1 MAATGHAGDRSEG
14 PTGDRSEGPTDTTK
28 PMLPLS
34 ATALYLNVFVVAI
47 CGLIYELLAGTM
59 GSYLLGDSVTQF
71 SLVIGLYL
79 SAMGA
84 GAWLS
89 RRLETQLAKRFLEVE
104 LAVALVGGLSA
115 PLLFLAFAKVANFQA
130 LLLGTVVAI
139 GILVGLEIP
148 LLMRLLEGRI
158 AFKDL
163 VSRVLTFDYIGALV
177 AALIFPLLLVPKLGL
192 IRSSLAVGMANA
204 IVALWG
210 TWILRGE
217 LGSRATLSVRIR
229 ALLLLGLLGTGF
241 VFADRITTRAEDE
254 MYADPVVYT
263 KTSSYQRIAVTSGRA
278 GFQLFLNGN
287 LQFASADE
295 YRYHEALVHPAFA
308 AYGDGSNSI
317 AAGPRRVLVLGGG
330 DGLAMREIL
339 KHPSVEAI
347 TLVDLDPAMTSL
359 SQHFPPLAKLNGNSM
374 LDRRVTVINDDAM
387 IWINN
392 NRDLFDIVI
401 VDFPDPNS
409 YALGKLYTKL
419 FYRRLAARLT
429 PGAAVVVQSTSPLF
443 ARNSYWCIVNTIQA
457 AGFHVAPYHTTVPS
471 FGTWGYVLAKL
482 TPFEPP
488 TQTPNVALRFLTGPA
503 MAAMFIFPADMAAV
517 ATDVNFL
524 DNQALVRYYEREWR
538 HWE

>member
-1 MAATGHAGDRSEG
+1 
-14 PTGDRSEGPTDTTK
+14 
-28 PMLPLS
+28 MLPLS

-79 SAMGA
+79 SAMGG

-204 IVALWG
+204 VVALWG

-217 LGSRATLSVRIR
+217 LGNRATMSVRIR
-229 ALLLLGLLGTGF
+229 ALLLLGLLGTAL
-241 VFADRITTRAEDE
+241 VFADEITTRAEDE

-317 AAGPRRVLVLGGG
+317 ATGPRRVLVLGGG

-339 KHPSVEAI
+339 KHPSVEAV

-359 SQHFPPLAKLNGNSM
+359 SQHFPPLAKLNGNAM
-374 LDRRVTVINDDAM
+374 LDHRVTVVNDDAM
-387 IWINN
+387 IWVNN

-419 FYRRLAARLT
+419 FYRRLAARLA
-429 PGAAVVVQSTSPLF
+429 PGAAIVVQSTSPLF
-443 ARNSYWCIVNTIQA
+443 ARNSYWCIVTTIQA
-457 AGFHVAPYHTTVPS
+457 AGFQVAPYHTTVPS

-482 TPFEPP
+482 TPFAPP
-488 TQTPNVALRFLTGPA
+488 TQTPNVALRFLTGPS
-503 MAAMFIFPADMAAV
+503 MAAMFVFPADMAAV
-517 ATDVNFL
+517 KTDTNFL

>member
-1 MAATGHAGDRSEG
+1 M
-14 PTGDRSEGPTDTTK
+14 
-28 PMLPLS
+28 
-34 ATALYLNVFVVAI
+34 
-47 CGLIYELLAGTM
+47 
-59 GSYLLGDSVTQF
+59 LGDSVTQF

-79 SAMGA
+79 SAMGG

-204 IVALWG
+204 LVALWG

-217 LGSRATLSVRIR
+217 LGTRAALSVRIR
-229 ALLLLGLLGTGF
+229 ALLLLGLLGTGL
-241 VFADRITTRAEDE
+241 VFADQITTRAEDE

-263 KTSSYQRIAVTSGRA
+263 QTSAYQRIAVTSGRA

-287 LQFASADE
+287 LQFSSADE

-308 AYGDGSNSI
+308 AFGDGDNSL
-317 AAGPRRVLVLGGG
+317 ATGPRRVLVLGGG

-347 TLVDLDPAMTSL
+347 TLVDLDPAMTAL
-359 SQHFPPLAKLNGNSM
+359 SQRFPPLAKLNGNAM
-374 LDRRVTVINDDAM
+374 ADTRVTVVNDDAM

-392 NRDLFDIVI
+392 NRELFDIVI
-401 VDFPDPNS
+401 IDFPDPNS

-419 FYRRLAARLT
+419 FYRRLAARLA
-429 PGAAVVVQSTSPLF
+429 PGAAIVVQSTSPLF
-443 ARNSYWCIVNTIQA
+443 ARNSYWCIVTTIQA
-457 AGFHVAPYHTTVPS
+457 AGFQVAPYHTTVPS

-488 TQTPNVALRFLTGPA
+488 TQTPNVALRFLTGPS
-503 MAAMFIFPADMAAV
+503 MAAMFVFPADMAAV
-517 ATDVNFL
+517 KTDTNFL

-538 HWE
+538 RWE